1 MSAEYTYDYAVIK
14 VMPRV
19 DRGEVINV
27 GVILNCP
34 ELNYLDVRADVDEA
48 RLRMLDPRIDIDD
61 VRANLAAFAAVC
73 QGGEGAGVI
82 GELPQRNR
90 YYWLVS
96 VRSTIIQVSASH
108 TGRTADPA
116 RTLEHL
122 FNVMVRP

>member
-1 MSAEYTYDYAVIK
+1 VSAEYTYDYAVIK

-34 ELNYLDVRADVDEA
+34 ELNYLDVRVDVDET

-61 VRANLAAFAAVC
+61 VRANLAAFAAVS

-96 VRSTIIQVSASH
+96 VRSTIIQVSSSH